1 MLWCVEGG
9 RHVMWREVGMLWR
22 VEGGRHVMVCG
33 GR

>member
-1 MLWCVEGG
+1 MEGG
-9 RHVMWREVGMLWR
+9 RYVMWREVGMLWR